1 MFSIIYQS
9 MWVTIF
15 FRKETKDLLSLISLG
30 IEFQRCAPS
39 YTKLFFILLVRGCG
53 KQRLLENWNV
63 SIEVCSLS
71 PHSPLYVK
79 RLVSDL
85 SPILFNNLYMIFSLL
100 FFRFC
105 FKWLPTQCLQY
116 NRMIYS
122 MLLLISKIVQAA
134 LFCSFGVFDC
144 VKSLVTVLCQSDAL
158 CFLNN

>member
-1 MFSIIYQS
+1 MFSVIYQS

-15 FRKETKDLLSLISLG
+15 FRKEKKDLLSLISLG

-53 KQRLLENWNV
+53 KQRLLEMFRSKFV
-63 SIEVCSLS
+63 T
-71 PHSPLYVK
+71 SPLYVK

-85 SPILFNNLYMIFSLL
+85 GPILFNNLYMIFALL

-122 MLLLISKIVQAA
+122 MLLLISKIVRAA
-134 LFCSFGVFDC
+134 LFWSFW
-144 VKSLVTVLCQSDAL
+144 SLWLRLSL
-158 CFLNN
+158 FP